1 MPDTP
6 RPAHEDALGKP
17 GRAAGFA
24 GTQERGRSPNNLP
37 IELSSFLRREREV
50 AEALLSGLSH
60 AIEREQESG
69 SY

>member
-50 AEALLSGLSH
+50 AEASGLSH
-60 AIEREQESG
+60 AIEREQGSG